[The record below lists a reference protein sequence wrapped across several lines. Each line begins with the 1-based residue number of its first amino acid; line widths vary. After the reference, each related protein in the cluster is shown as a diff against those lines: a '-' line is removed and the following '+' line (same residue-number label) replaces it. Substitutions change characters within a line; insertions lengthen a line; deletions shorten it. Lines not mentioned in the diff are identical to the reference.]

1 MEKKSFDNAI
11 GKINQNLLLV
21 ILTVLFAGLA
31 MLTSYNP
38 VWANIPINVIIPIV
52 VLIKLKT
59 VFFEKL
65 KLSTL
70 VVMRL
75 LVVFAA
81 LNILDGQFYVKIVLI
96 FLVINILEATLTD
109 LKKKKYWNVVSGIAL
124 AVSIFWMNG
133 TWLDEG
139 KYYVAGYT
147 ALGTV
152 LWWIAYTIWNW
163 FFVTNEFSPSIA
175 KYHIGVLISP
185 IIGVIAT
192 MNPGLWLIFRANS
205 LTIAGF
211 IQIAKKDTWE
221 EALKDDRFSKF
232 VASTQKAGVQI
243 VFMVINVALIVASV
257 LIK

>member
-1 MEKKSFDNAI
+1 MKTTALDNSLK
-11 GKINQNLLLV
+11 KINQNLLLV
-21 ILTVLFAGLA
+21 ILTAIFAGLA

-38 VWANIPINVIIPIV
+38 IWANIPINVVIPII
-52 VLIKLKT
+52 VLLKLKT

-70 VVMRL
+70 VLMRI

-81 LNILDGQFYVKIVLI
+81 LNLMQGQLYVKIVLI

-109 LKKKKYWNVVSGIAL
+109 FKKKKYFNVVTGIAL
-124 AVSIFWMNG
+124 AVSIYWMSG
-133 TWLDEG
+133 TWLSEG

-175 KYHIGVLISP
+175 KYHIGVLTAP
-185 IIGVIAT
+185 IIGVLIT

-211 IQIAKKDTWE
+211 IQIALKPTWE
-221 EALKDDRFSKF
+221 ETLKSDRFTKF
-232 VASTQKAGVQI
+232 VLATQKNVVQAI
-243 VFMVINVALIVASV
+243 FMVINIALVVASV

>member
-1 MEKKSFDNAI
+1 MEKTAQNNPLK
-11 GKINQNLLLV
+11 KINQNLLLV
-21 ILTVLFAGLA
+21 ILTAIFAGLA

-38 VWANIPINVIIPIV
+38 VWANIPINVIIPVI

-70 VVMRL
+70 VLMRL

-81 LNILDGQFYVKIVLI
+81 LNIMDGQLYVKIVLI

-109 LKKKKYWNVVSGIAL
+109 LKRKKYWNVVTGLAL
-124 AVSIFWMNG
+124 CVSIIWMNG

-163 FFVTNEFSPSIA
+163 FFVTNEFSASIA
-175 KYHIGVLISP
+175 KYHVGVLIAPIIGVLIK
-185 IIGVIAT
+185 
-192 MNPGLWLIFRANS
+192 MDPGLWLIFRANS

-211 IQIAKKDTWE
+211 IQIAKKETWE
-221 EALKDDRFSKF
+221 DTMKSDKFSKF
-232 VASTQKAGVQI
+232 VTATKGTAVQV
-243 VFMVINVALIVASV
+243 VFMVINVALVIASV
-257 LIK
+257 LVK